1 MIEWLPWLFLG
12 AMAIFAMGW
21 MVARV
26 DIKELLQESRA
37 MPQAYFKG
45 LNFLLNEQP
54 DKAIE
59 SFIEVTKANPE
70 AVELQF
76 ALGSLFRR
84 RGEVDRAIRVH
95 QELSERNNLAPGQR
109 TDALIEL
116 AMDFQKAGL
125 LDHAERILVDLSA
138 KPAGTRHQ
146 QMQTLRQLLDI
157 HVQERG
163 WVKAVDVAGRLINAD
178 ESTLASQ
185 PGTASDSVI
194 DKSTLRDRRAMA
206 NFHCELALD
215 AYQQGQKPDAE
226 RYLDDA
232 INANPKCVRA
242 HLIRAE
248 FCATGGRHRDAIHSW
263 RKIEQQ
269 DPAYLGLMA
278 NQIMASYEALG
289 EGAEGLAELLALQ
302 RRYPAI
308 DLLDTLFEATLTRN
322 GPAAALAFIGEELG
336 RNPTLAGLDKRYEAE
351 LLLATDDRKAD
362 LQVLKK
368 LVHAH
373 SSRLAVYLCANC
385 GFKAKQ
391 FHWQCPAC
399 GGWETF
405 PPRLT
410 SEYDKS
416 ERPPAGG
423 MMANDK
429 STNGRTNS

>member
-45 LNFLLNEQP
+45 LNFLLNEQQ

-76 ALGSLFRR
+76 ALGNLFRR

-95 QELSERNNLAPGQR
+95 QELSERNNLAPEQR

-125 LDHAERILVDLSA
+125 LDHAERILIDLSA
-138 KPAGTRHQ
+138 KPAGNRPQ

-157 HVQERG
+157 YVQERD
-163 WVKAVDVAGRLINAD
+163 WDKAVDVAERLTNAD
-178 ESTLASQ
+178 DSTLASQ
-185 PGTASDSVI
+185 PGTVNDSVI
-194 DKSTLRDRRAMA
+194 DKSTLRDRRAIA

-215 AYQQGQKPDAE
+215 AYQQGRKTQTE
-226 RYLDDA
+226 GHLSDA

-248 FCATGGRHRDAIHSW
+248 FCATEGRHRDAILSW

-278 NQIMASYEALG
+278 DQIMASHEALG
-289 EGAEGLAELLALQ
+289 EGAEGLSELMSLQ
-302 RRYPAI
+302 WRYPAL

-322 GPAAALAFIGEELG
+322 GAAAALAFINEELK
-336 RNPTLAGLDKRYEAE
+336 RNPTLVGLDKRYEAE

-368 LVHAH
+368 LVHTH
-373 SSRLAVYLCANC
+373 STRLAVYLCANC

-391 FHWQCPAC
+391 FYWQCPAC
-399 GGWETF
+399 SGWETF

-410 SEYDKS
+410 SAYDTS

-429 STNGRTNS
+429 STNRGAN